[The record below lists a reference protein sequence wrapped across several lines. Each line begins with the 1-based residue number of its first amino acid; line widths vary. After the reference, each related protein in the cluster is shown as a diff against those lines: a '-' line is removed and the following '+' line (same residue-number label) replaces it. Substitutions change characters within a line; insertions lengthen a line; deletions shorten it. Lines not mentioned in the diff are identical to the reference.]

1 MEDFLR
7 TLLIGLATGSVYAL
21 ASVGLVLTY
30 KTSRILNLGYGAL
43 AMFTTFV
50 YWQLT
55 VQWGVPLWLSALIV
69 ILVIAPLLGLFLDAQ
84 LFRRLEGQPIVIGLI
99 ATVGLSV
106 LLQGIVIKIWTAET
120 RTVPSLFPQT
130 PIKIVGGATLG
141 TDQVLILV
149 ISLGAAAALAAMLR
163 FTRIGVAFRAV
174 VDNRA
179 VAGLMSINTNLISGL
194 AWALGTSFAAL
205 TGILLAPR
213 LFLDP
218 ITLPFF
224 IIAFLLGAAIVGYLE
239 SMPLA
244 FAGGLLIGVA
254 QAFLVQYGTFRGV
267 IGNLDNATPFLIVT
281 IMLLFAPRRLRRAA
295 TGGSF
300 VVRTRELAE
309 HASPVARMGVAVAL
323 FSFIALFPVLS
334 DSISWQ
340 RSLTFGLI
348 HALIFLSLVILT
360 GFSGQIS
367 LGHTAF
373 LGIASFSA
381 AHFVSDLGWPVW
393 LAFIV
398 GAFAAVPAGALL
410 GLVAVRLHGLF
421 LGLVTLAFAF
431 MAHDL
436 FFTEPFVSG
445 REGSVRLP
453 RPPGG
458 ESDLAFYYVV
468 LAFLVLFVVVAA
480 NLRSGRTG
488 RVLAALR
495 DSETAGRSLGINVVK
510 YKVFIFSLSAF
521 IAAFGG
527 ILAGMQKESANR
539 LDFIPFY
546 AIVYLTVAVLGGV
559 FHIGGAIAA
568 GLFYGL
574 YRQVFRNVPFMLDI
588 QLILFGLGAT
598 LALAQNPEG
607 MFGEMRRGGNAVLR
621 AFGHRRP
628 PAAEPLPVAGGR
640 E

>member
-1 MEDFLR
+1 M
-7 TLLIGLATGSVYAL
+7 AA
-21 ASVGLVLTY
+21 VGLVLTY
-30 KTSRILNLGYGAL
+30 KTSRILNLGYGAV

-50 YWQLT
+50 YWQFS
-55 VQWGVPLWLSALIV
+55 VQWGMPLWLSALIV
-69 ILVIAPLLGLFLDAQ
+69 IFVVAPLLGFFLDSQ
-84 LFRRLEGQPIVIGLI
+84 LFRRIEGQPIVIGLM

-106 LLQGIVIKIWTAET
+106 LLQGIVVLIWKAEV
-120 RTVPSLFPQT
+120 RTVPSLFPTT
-130 PIKIVGGATLG
+130 PINIPGGATLG
-141 TDQVLILV
+141 TDQVMVLV
-149 ISLGAAAALAAMLR
+149 ISFGSAAALAAMLR
-163 FTRIGVAFRAV
+163 FTRIGIAFRAV

-179 VAGLMSINTNLISGL
+179 VAGLMSINTSLISGL
-194 AWALGTSFAAL
+194 SWALGTSFAAL

-224 IIAFLLGAAIVGYLE
+224 IIAFLLGAAMVGYLE

-267 IGNLDNATPFLIVT
+267 IGNIGNAAPFLIVT
-281 IMLLFAPRRLRRAA
+281 VLLLLAPRRLRRAA

-309 HASPVARMGVAVAL
+309 HASARARVGVGVAL
-323 FSFIALFPVLS
+323 FGFIAVFPLLS

-373 LGIASFSA
+373 LGIASFST
-381 AHFVSDLGWPVW
+381 AHFIGDLGWPVW
-393 LAFIV
+393 IAFII
-398 GAFAAVPAGALL
+398 GALAAVPAGALL

-431 MAHDL
+431 MAQDL
-436 FFTEPFVSG
+436 FFTESFVSG
-445 REGSVRLP
+445 REGSVEVP

-458 ESDLAFYYVV
+458 ESDLSFYY
-468 LAFLVLFVVVAA
+468 LVLMLLVVFVIVAT
-480 NLRSGRTG
+480 NLRTGRTG

-495 DSETAGRSLGINVVK
+495 DSETASRSLGIKVVK

-527 ILAGMQKESANR
+527 ILASMQKESANR
-539 LDFIPFY
+539 LDFLPFY
-546 AIVYLTVAVLGGV
+546 AIVYLTVAVLGGI

-574 YRQVFRNVPFMLDI
+574 YRQVFREVPFMLDI

-621 AFGHRRP
+621 LFGRRRP
-628 PAAEPLPVAGGR
+628 PRAEPLPVAGGQK
-640 E
+640 

>member
-1 MEDFLR
+1 MEEFLR
-7 TLLIGLATGSVYAL
+7 TLLIGIATGSLYAL

-30 KTSRILNLGYGAL
+30 KTSRILNLGYGSL
-43 AMFTTFV
+43 AMFLTFV
-50 YWQLT
+50 YWQFAIR
-55 VQWGVPLWLSALIV
+55 WGWPLWLSALVV
-69 ILVIAPLLGLFLDAQ
+69 ILLVAPALGFFLDSQ
-84 LFRRLEGQPIVIGLI
+84 LFRRIEGQPLVIGLI

-106 LLQGIVIKIWTAET
+106 LLQGIVVKIWTSET
-120 RTVPSLFPQT
+120 RTVPSLFPTT

-141 TDQVLILV
+141 TDQVMILV
-149 ISLGAAAALAAMLR
+149 ISFGAAALLAAMLR
-163 FTRIGVAFRAV
+163 FTRIGIAFRAV

-179 VAGLMSINTNLISGL
+179 VAGLMSINTNFISGL

-254 QAFLVQYGTFRGV
+254 QSMLVQYGTFRGV
-267 IGNLDNATPFLIVT
+267 VGNIGNATPFLIVT
-281 IMLLFAPRRLRRAA
+281 VLLLLAPRRLRRAA

-300 VVRTRELAE
+300 IVRTRELGE
-309 HASPVARMGVAVAL
+309 HASARARVGTGVVFFTFLA
-323 FSFIALFPVLS
+323 IFPLLS
-334 DSISWQ
+334 GSVSWE
-340 RSLTFGLI
+340 RSVTRGLTYAI
-348 HALIFLSLVILT
+348 VFLSLVILT

-373 LGIASFSA
+373 LGIASFST
-381 AHFVSDLGWPVW
+381 AHFVGDAGWPVW

-398 GAFAAVPAGALL
+398 GALAAVPAGALL

-431 MAHDL
+431 MAQDL
-436 FFTEPFVSG
+436 FFTESFVSG

-458 ESDLAFYYVV
+458 ESDLSFYY
-468 LAFLVLFVVVAA
+468 LVLGMLIAFVLVAN
-480 NLRSGRTG
+480 NLRTGRTG

-495 DSETAGRSLGINVVK
+495 DSETASRSLGINLVK
-510 YKVFIFSLSAF
+510 YKVFIFSLSAL

-527 ILAGMQKESANR
+527 ILASMQREAVGR
-539 LDFIPFY
+539 LDFLPFY
-546 AIVYLTVAVLGGV
+546 AIVFLTVAVLGGV

-574 YRQVFRNVPFMLDI
+574 YGQVFRNVPFMLDI

-598 LALAQNPEG
+598 IALAKNPEG

-621 AFGHRRP
+621 LLSRRRP
-628 PAAEPLPVAGGR
+628 SAPEPVPVAGGQ

>member
-1 MEDFLR
+1 MEEFLR
-7 TLLIGLATGSVYAL
+7 TLLIGLATGSVYAM

-30 KTSRILNLGYGAL
+30 KTSRILNLGYGSV

-50 YWQLT
+50 YWQFS
-55 VQWGVPLWLSALIV
+55 VRWGMPLWLSALIV
-69 ILVIAPLLGLFLDAQ
+69 ILVVAPMLGFFLDSQ
-84 LFRRLEGQPIVIGLI
+84 LFRRIEGQPIVIGLM

-106 LLQGIVIKIWTAET
+106 LLQGIVVLIWKAEV
-120 RTVPSLFPQT
+120 RTVPSLFPTT
-130 PIKIVGGATLG
+130 PIKIPGGATLG
-141 TDQVLILV
+141 TDQVMVLV
-149 ISLGAAAALAAMLR
+149 ISFGSAAVLAAMLR
-163 FTRIGVAFRAV
+163 FTKIGIAFRAV

-224 IIAFLLGAAIVGYLE
+224 IIAFLLGAAMVGYLE

-267 IGNLDNATPFLIVT
+267 IGNIGNAAPFLIVT
-281 IMLLFAPRRLRRAA
+281 VLLLLAPRRLRRAA

-309 HASPVARMGVAVAL
+309 HASARARVGVGVAL
-323 FSFIALFPVLS
+323 FGFIAIFPLLS

-348 HALIFLSLVILT
+348 HAVIFLSLVILT

-373 LGIASFSA
+373 LGIASFST

-393 LAFIV
+393 VAFIV
-398 GAFAAVPAGALL
+398 GALAAVPAGALL

-421 LGLVTLAFAF
+421 LGLITLAFAF
-431 MAHDL
+431 MAQDL
-436 FFTEPFVSG
+436 FFKESFVSG
-445 REGSVRLP
+445 REGSVDVP

-458 ESDLAFYYVV
+458 ETDLAFYY
-468 LAFLVLFVVVAA
+468 LVLVLLVVFVLVAA
-480 NLRSGRTG
+480 NLRTGRTG

-495 DSETAGRSLGINVVK
+495 DSETASRSLGINVVK

-527 ILAGMQKESANR
+527 ILASMQKESANV
-539 LDFIPFY
+539 LDFLPFY

-607 MFGEMRRGGNAVLR
+607 MFGEMRRGANGVLR
-621 AFGHRRP
+621 LLGRRAP
-628 PAAEPLPVAGGR
+628 RAEPLPVAGGR

>member
-55 VQWGVPLWLSALIV
+55 VQWGMPLWLSALIV
-69 ILVIAPLLGLFLDAQ
+69 ILVVAPLLGFFLDAQ

-99 ATVGLSV
+99 ATVGLTV

-141 TDQVLILV
+141 TDQVMILF
-149 ISLGAAAALAAMLR
+149 ISLGSAAVLAAMLR
-163 FTRIGVAFRAV
+163 FTRIGIAFRAV

-239 SMPLA
+239 SLPLA

-267 IGNLDNATPFLIVT
+267 IGNIGNATPFLIVT
-281 IMLLFAPRRLRRAA
+281 ILLLLAPGRLRRAA

-309 HASPVARMGVAVAL
+309 HASPVARVGVGVAL
-323 FSFIALFPVLS
+323 FVFIAVFPLLS

-340 RSLTFGLI
+340 RSLSFGLV

-373 LGIASFSA
+373 IGIAAFSA
-381 AHFVSDLGWPVW
+381 AHFVTDLGWPVW
-393 LAFIV
+393 IAFIA
-398 GAFAAVPAGALL
+398 GAFAAVPAGALI
-410 GLVAVRLHGLF
+410 GLVAVRLQGLF
-421 LGLVTLAFAF
+421 LGLMTLAFAF
-431 MAHDL
+431 MAQDL
-436 FFTEPFVSG
+436 FFAESFVSG
-445 REGSVRLP
+445 REGSIPLP
-453 RPPGG
+453 RPPGA
-458 ESDLAFYYVV
+458 ESDIAFYYLV
-468 LAFLVLFVVVAA
+468 LAVLVLFVVVAA

-495 DSETAGRSLGINVVK
+495 DSETASRSLGINVLR
-510 YKVFIFSLSAF
+510 YKVFIFSLSAL

-527 ILAGMQKESANR
+527 ILASMQRESVNR
-539 LDFIPFY
+539 LDFLPFY
-546 AIVYLTVAVLGGV
+546 AIVFLTVSVLGGV

-574 YRQVFRNVPFMLDI
+574 YRQVFRTVPVMLDI

-598 LALAQNPEG
+598 LALAKNPEG
-607 MFGEMRRGGNAVLR
+607 MFGEMRRGGNAILR
-621 AFGHRRP
+621 AFARRRP
-628 PAAEPLPVAGGR
+628 PAVEPLPVAGGQD
-640 E
+640 